1 MATRSVVRTQIGPA
15 HRFVWTGLRNGDDGE
30 VISIPGA
37 ADVTV
42 QMIVVAAGTGDT
54 LIFEGTL
61 EELPAT
67 NFFTLRDGGD
77 NLISFTGADGEAV
90 APIAAGMRPSVTAG
104 DATTNLTAILLAR
117 STMR

>member
-1 MATRSVVRTQIGPA
+1 MATRSVVRTQIGPT
-15 HRFVWTGLRNGDDGE
+15 HRFIWAGLRNGDDGE

-42 QMIVVAAGTGDT
+42 QMIVVAAGVGDALT
-54 LIFEGTL
+54 FEGTL

-77 NLISFTGADGEAV
+77 NRIIFIEADGEAV
-90 APIAAGMRPSVTAG
+90 APIAVGMRPRVTAG
-104 DATTNLTAILLAR
+104 DGTTDLTAILLAR